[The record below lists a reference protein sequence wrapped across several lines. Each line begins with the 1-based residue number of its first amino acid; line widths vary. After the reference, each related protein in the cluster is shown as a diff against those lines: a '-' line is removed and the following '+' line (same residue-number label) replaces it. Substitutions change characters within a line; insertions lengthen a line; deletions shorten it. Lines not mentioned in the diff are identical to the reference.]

1 MNIKMH
7 VINILHLKR
16 NIFTKWDS
24 FALCFVPE
32 KVNYNATYICCF
44 WSIKIPA
51 RSLALRIVGGCD
63 DVMAAIAVTSLPTPE
78 VC

>member
-1 MNIKMH
+1 MRFNF
-7 VINILHLKR
+7 N
-16 NIFTKWDS
+16 
-24 FALCFVPE
+24 CQ
-32 KVNYNATYICCF
+32 KVNYEATYICCF

-51 RSLALRIVGGCD
+51 RSLALRIVGGGD